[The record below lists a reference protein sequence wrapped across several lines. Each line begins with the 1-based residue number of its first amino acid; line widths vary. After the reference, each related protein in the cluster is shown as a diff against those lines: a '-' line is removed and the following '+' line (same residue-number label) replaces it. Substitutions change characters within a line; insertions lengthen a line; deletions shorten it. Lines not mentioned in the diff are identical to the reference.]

1 MLSLGD
7 GIAIAGLF
15 FLLIAIVAKWRTP
28 MGTKYV
34 TEKTCEATT
43 DGMKT
48 QLSDIKTDI
57 EKLFD
62 KMDSLDKWL
71 REHSYSG
78 NLKI

>member
-1 MLSLGD
+1 MLTLGD

-15 FLLIAIVAKWRTP
+15 LLLIAVVAKWRTP
-28 MGTKYV
+28 VGSKFV

-48 QLSDIKTDI
+48 QLTDIKNDI
-57 EKLFD
+57 EKLFE
-62 KMDSLDKWL
+62 KFDSLDKWL
-71 REHSYSG
+71 IEHSYSG

>member
-7 GIAIAGLF
+7 GIAIAGL
-15 FLLIAIVAKWRTP
+15 LLVIFAVVVKWRTP
-28 MGTKYV
+28 MAEKYV
-34 TEKTCEATT
+34 TRDTCIATT
-43 DGMKT
+43 KGIEK
-48 QLSDIKTDI
+48 QLDDIKKSAT
-57 EKLFD
+57 KLFE